1 MDLTPLLILPVVG
14 GYAFAVVWSPSSY
27 PASRESG
34 HRLYFRAVFYSVFL
48 FICALCIHVL
58 LYLKTDWYL
67 STLLHLAENSSGIGE
82 VGVWS
87 ETSQQAVFLL
97 TFFMGP
103 VLAYL
108 LEIPHLF
115 VGYGVYDFAGK
126 LIDFLEQRSP
136 AFGQWIA
143 RLGKTVLTPLEVASR
158 AWVRF
163 LFERAIR
170 DSDFERLLARAMFRD
185 MPIMFTLDTGKVY
198 VGWVVRA
205 INPRDVPREVRILP
219 MLSGYRNS
227 DDHTVVFTTNYHEVL
242 KTVADSL
249 TPFLNHLV
257 AGDFEVVIPSG
268 RIMSSHLFDVDAYL
282 RFQDNGNSAPGVADD
297 EGA

>member
-143 RLGKTVLTPLEVASR
+143 RLGKTVLTPWRSR
-158 AWVRF
+158 HGLGFVFFSNGPSA
-163 LFERAIR
+163 
-170 DSDFERLLARAMFRD
+170 
-185 MPIMFTLDTGKVY
+185 
-198 VGWVVRA
+198 
-205 INPRDVPREVRILP
+205 
-219 MLSGYRNS
+219 
-227 DDHTVVFTTNYHEVL
+227 TVIS
-242 KTVADSL
+242 KDC
-249 TPFLNHLV
+249 
-257 AGDFEVVIPSG
+257 
-268 RIMSSHLFDVDAYL
+268 L
-282 RFQDNGNSAPGVADD
+282 RGPCFGTCR
-297 EGA
+297 